1 MAIVTKN
8 AHAWFVT
15 TNSSGKKQTVYNNET
30 EKHNYPFGF
39 EIHFSDVP
47 QPQQNTVTLYN
58 LSKSHSNFYRKKQ
71 KCYVAWNWNSTERKI
86 LAEGYITKID
96 VTQHDGTTDTKN
108 ITFTEGTDYNNLDA
122 RTLKET
128 KNKKVKKTK
137 TKKEHISGHFEHL
150 KSGKKKWVKGKTVN
164 KHYHTRENKKIR
176 VNKTY
181 RKGTSYKSLI
191 KGIASQ
197 SGVKIAKIDLAKN
210 PKLKRPYTASGKPLS
225 LIKQLVKKTGSKM
238 TYVRGKLEIVN
249 PKSGKRTWYEIDD
262 QDLVQPP
269 SSNEDNGGEKTWE
282 ITIPLVPEITTNT
295 GIIMKSKYLKGR
307 YYVKSG
313 THSFDGDSPQTQCS
327 LARL

>member
-8 AHAWFVT
+8 AHAWFVAID
-15 TNSSGKKQTVYNNET
+15 SSGKKQTVYNNET

-58 LSKSHSNFYRKKQ
+58 LSNNFYKRKQ
-71 KCYVAWNWNSTERKI
+71 KCYVAWNWDSEEKKI
-86 LAEGYITKID
+86 LAEGFITKISGT
-96 VTQHDGTTDTKN
+96 VHDGTTDTKT
-108 ITFTEGTDYNNLDA
+108 ITFVEGTDYSNLDA

-128 KNKKVKKTK
+128 KNKKVTKTK
-137 TKKEHISGHFEHL
+137 IKKEHIPGHFERL
-150 KSGKKKWVKGKTVN
+150 KSGKKRWVKGKTIN
-164 KHYHTRENKKIR
+164 KHYRTRENR
-176 VNKTY
+176 QVHVNKTY

-191 KGIASQ
+191 QGIANQ

-210 PKLKRPYTASGKPLS
+210 YRLKRPYTASGKPLS
-225 LIKQLVKKTGSKM
+225 LIKQLVKKAGSQM
-238 TYVRGKLEIVN
+238 TYVRGKLEIIN
-249 PKSGKRTWYEIDD
+249 PKSSKRTWYEIDD

-269 SSNEDNGGEKTWE
+269 SPNEDNNGEQTWE
-282 ITIPLVPEITTNT
+282 IVIPLVPEITTNT
-295 GIIMKSKYLKGR
+295 GIIMKSKYLKGK

>member
-1 MAIVTKN
+1 MAIVAKN
-8 AHAWFVT
+8 AHAWFVA

-30 EKHNYPFGF
+30 EKHNCPFGF

-58 LSKSHSNFYRKKQ
+58 LSKSHADFYREKQ
-71 KCYVAWNWNSTERKI
+71 KCYVAWNWDSTEQKI
-86 LAEGYITKID
+86 LAEGFITKID
-96 VTQHDGTTDTKN
+96 VTSHDGTTDTKN
-108 ITFTEGTDYNNLDA
+108 ITFTEGTDFSNLDA

-128 KNKKVKKTK
+128 KNKKVNKTK
-137 TKKEHISGHFEHL
+137 TKKEHIPGHFERL

-164 KHYHTRENKKIR
+164 KRYHTRETKKIH

-191 KGIASQ
+191 QGIANQ

-210 PKLKRPYTASGKPLS
+210 PRLKHPYTAMGKPLS
-225 LIKQLVKKTGSKM
+225 LIKQLVKKTGSQM
-238 TYVRGKLEIVN
+238 TYIRGKLEIIN
-249 PKSGKRTWYEIDD
+249 PKSTKRTWYEIDD
-262 QDLVQPP
+262 QDLIQPP
-269 SSNEDNGGEKTWE
+269 SLNEDNSGEQTWE
-282 ITIPLVPEITTNT
+282 IVIPLVPEITTNT
-295 GIIMKSKYLKGR
+295 GIIMKSKYLKGK